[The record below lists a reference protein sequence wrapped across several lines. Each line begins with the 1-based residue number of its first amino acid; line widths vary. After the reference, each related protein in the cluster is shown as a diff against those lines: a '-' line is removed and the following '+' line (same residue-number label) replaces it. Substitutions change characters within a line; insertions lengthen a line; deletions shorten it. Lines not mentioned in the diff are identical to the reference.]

1 MAHLSILVVSYNT
14 RRETLACLRSVFA
27 APLSCSREVIV
38 VDNASSDGSCEAIRR
53 EFPDAQLTGLPRNVG
68 FARANNIAARRAR
81 GDMLLLL
88 NPDTVVTGDAIE
100 SLLRFAARHHEAGIW
115 GGRTVFPDG
124 SLNPSS
130 CWGFMSLPS
139 LFSQAVGLAALF
151 RGSGVFNREA
161 YGGWARDSVRK
172 VDIVTGCFL
181 LIRRQTW
188 EDLGGFDE
196 TFFMYAEEADLCY
209 RARALGC
216 RPMFTPEASIVHIG
230 GASES
235 VFAPKCIRLFS
246 AKATFMN
253 KHWPGW
259 RSRLG
264 VAILKLHALSRLAGH
279 LALSRPAGSQRH
291 GERAREWRKVWR
303 ARTQWERGYLPF
315 GDATLPG
322 GSDEARRSLAV
333 PDPAGTGRGAAEE
346 RCHHD

>member
-14 RRETLACLRSVFA
+14 RRETLACLRSVFGA
-27 APLSCSREVIV
+27 TLACSREVIV
-38 VDNASSDGSCEAIRR
+38 VDNASSDGSCDAIRH
-53 EFPDAQLTGLPRNVG
+53 EFPDAQLIGLRRNVG
-68 FARANNIAARRAR
+68 FARANNIAARRAK

-88 NPDTVVTGDAIE
+88 NPDTVVTGNAIE
-100 SLLRFAARHHEAGIW
+100 SLLRFAAQHRDAGIW

-124 SLNPSS
+124 TLNPSS

-139 LFSQAVGLAALF
+139 LFCQAVGLSALF
-151 RGSGVFNREA
+151 RGSGMFNREA
-161 YGGWARDSVRK
+161 YGGWARDGVRE

-196 TFFMYAEEADLCY
+196 RFFMYAEEADLCY
-209 RARALGC
+209 RARGLGC

-235 VFAPKCIRLFS
+235 VFAPKCIRLLS

-264 VAILKLHALSRLAGH
+264 VAILKLHVLSRHAGH
-279 LALSRPAGSQRH
+279 LALLRLTRSPRH
-291 GERAREWRKVWR
+291 GERAGEWRNVWR
-303 ARTQWERGYLPF
+303 ARTRWERGYSRT
-315 GDATLPG
+315 GDVPLPG
-322 GSDEARRSLAV
+322 ALHELDRSLAI
-333 PDPAGTGRGAAEE
+333 PNPAGTGRGAAEE
-346 RCHHD
+346 RPHHD

>member
-27 APLSCSREVIV
+27 ATLACPREVIV
-38 VDNASSDGSCEAIRR
+38 VDNASSDGSCEAIDD
-53 EFPDAQLTGLPRNVG
+53 EFPDAQLIGLRRNVG
-68 FARANNIAARRAR
+68 FARANNIAAKRAN

-88 NPDTVVTGDAIE
+88 NPDTVVTGEAVE
-100 SLLRFAARHHEAGIW
+100 SLLRFAARHRDAGIW

-124 SLNPSS
+124 TLNPSS
-130 CWGFMSLPS
+130 CWRFMSLPS
-139 LFSQAVGLAALF
+139 VLSQAVGLSALF
-151 RGSGVFNREA
+151 RTSGVFNREA
-161 YGGWARDSVRK
+161 YGGWARDSMRE

-196 TFFMYAEEADLCY
+196 RFFMYAEEADLCY
-209 RARALGC
+209 RARARGC

-230 GASES
+230 GASET

-259 RSRLG
+259 RSKLG
-264 VAILKLHALSRLAGH
+264 VAILKLHVLSRHAGHFALGRLAG
-279 LALSRPAGSQRH
+279 SPRH
-291 GERAREWRKVWR
+291 GDRAREWRNVWR
-303 ARTQWERGYLPF
+303 ARTQWERGYPPS
-315 GDATLPG
+315 GDVPLPG
-322 GSDEARRSLAV
+322 GSHEAHRSLAV
-333 PDPAGTGRGAAEE
+333 PGPAGTGRGAAEE
-346 RCHHD
+346 RADHD